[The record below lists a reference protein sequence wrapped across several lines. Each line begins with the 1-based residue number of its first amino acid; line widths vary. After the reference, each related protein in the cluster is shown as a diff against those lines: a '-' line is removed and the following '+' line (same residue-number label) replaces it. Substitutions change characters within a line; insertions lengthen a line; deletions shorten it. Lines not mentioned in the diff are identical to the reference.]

1 MHISADSNSSK
12 AIPKQYHLDA
22 SVAEGWRGRE
32 RHQEQK
38 RVSKNA
44 RIMLYQR
51 SANKWPHKP
60 ELTLVTRY
68 KHTNNSKTMYVR
80 MQRVIINILLREGR
94 GWRASLVRHPLEE
107 SAEDMC
113 S

>member
-38 RVSKNA
+38 RVSKKRGDQPSHNSMEVFCNSDGA
-44 RIMLYQR
+44 TTTQ
-51 SANKWPHKP
+51 HK
-60 ELTLVTRY
+60 V
-68 KHTNNSKTMYVR
+68 HI
-80 MQRVIINILLREGR
+80 RV
-94 GWRASLVRHPLEE
+94 VPV
-107 SAEDMC
+107 
-113 S
+113 

>member
-1 MHISADSNSSK
+1 MPHNVYISLQS
-12 AIPKQYHLDA
+12 H
-22 SVAEGWRGRE
+22 
-32 RHQEQK
+32 
-38 RVSKNA
+38 
-44 RIMLYQR
+44 
-51 SANKWPHKP
+51 
-60 ELTLVTRY
+60 ELCYINVLLTNGPTNRTHTVTRY